1 MYGYE
6 ELLSVAVAARSE
18 RLRAAALDLLASLWL
33 DRAPLEP
40 RFCPT
45 LVRGWPATAGDG
57 KVLGGGGA
65 AAVAAAPRGLELLS
79 SLLHHMLDELTA
91 AGSVPQPVLAAAA
104 LRLLRRLATL
114 GFFAAAASLPPLLPR
129 VALLL
134 DSSRAGGAPLPYLR
148 KRGGGGRRPRTRP
161 RPLARSPAR
170 RLPLTRARACPS
182 LYYRTVHVEEGA
194 LQDAGRQVGARRRH
208 P

>member
-114 GFFAAAASLPPLLPR
+114 GCRRRPPRRCSRASPCFSTRHARAAPRCLTWKAAEVAAAAL
-129 VALLL
+129 A
-134 DSSRAGGAPLPYLR
+134 
-148 KRGGGGRRPRTRP
+148 
-161 RPLARSPAR
+161 RPLARGPPAAY
-170 RLPLTRARACPS
+170 P
-182 LYYRTVHVEEGA
+182 
-194 LQDAGRQVGARRRH
+194 
-208 P
+208 